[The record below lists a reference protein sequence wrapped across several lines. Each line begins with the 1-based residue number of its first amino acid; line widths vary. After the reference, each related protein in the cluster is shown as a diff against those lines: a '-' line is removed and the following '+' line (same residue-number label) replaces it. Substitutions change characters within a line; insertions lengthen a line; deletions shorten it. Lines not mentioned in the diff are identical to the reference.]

1 MMVLNRCVIFWL
13 LSTYFIT
20 NASADWQQASYIVD
34 SFFEIALKNE
44 YSEKG
49 KVVKKWSS
57 TGIRYYYVHRVLDN
71 GLHEEL
77 TERHLLHLQNI
88 TGLPIQS
95 AKSIKDANLIIVFS
109 QEASLKD
116 DLQNFFDMGS
126 ASERTRF
133 FRDSVCL
140 GHFSTQLNG
149 SIQKAVV
156 IIPVDRARKHGKLMA
171 CVVEELTQ
179 VMGLTNDSITVS
191 PSIFNDRSR
200 DHFLTGLDYIL
211 LKILYDQRLHIGMR
225 KTEAMPV
232 VQSIVAE
239 YFQKGLIESADRTVR
254 SSGLYELRN

>member
-1 MMVLNRCVIFWL
+1 MF
-13 LSTYFIT
+13 FIA
-20 NASADWQQASYIVD
+20 NVSADWQQAPYIVD

-49 KVVKKWSS
+49 QIVRKWPA

-71 GLHEEL
+71 RFHEEL
-77 TERHLLHLQNI
+77 TELHLRHLQNI

-95 AKSIKDANLIIVFS
+95 AKSIKEANLIIVFS
-109 QEASLKD
+109 QEASLKE
-116 DLQNFFDMGS
+116 DLQNFFDIQS

-133 FRDSVCL
+133 FRESVCL

-179 VMGLTNDSITVS
+179 VLGLPNDSITVS

-211 LKILYDQRLHIGMR
+211 LKILYDQHLKIGM
-225 KTEAMPV
+225 KKIEAMPV

-239 YFQKGLIESADRTVR
+239 YFQKGLIENADRTVH

>member
-1 MMVLNRCVIFWL
+1 MF
-13 LSTYFIT
+13 FIA
-20 NASADWQQASYIVD
+20 NVSADWQQEPYIVD

-49 KVVKKWSS
+49 QIVRKWPA
-57 TGIRYYYVHRVLDN
+57 TGIRYYYVHCVLDSRF
-71 GLHEEL
+71 HEEL
-77 TERHLLHLQNI
+77 TELHLRHLQNI

-95 AKSIKDANLIIVFS
+95 AKSIKEANLIIVFS
-109 QEASLKD
+109 QEASLKE
-116 DLQNFFDMGS
+116 DLQNFFDIQS
-126 ASERTRF
+126 VSERTRF
-133 FRDSVCL
+133 FRESFCL

-179 VMGLTNDSITVS
+179 VLGLPNDSITVS

-211 LKILYDQRLHIGMR
+211 LKILYDQRLKIGM
-225 KTEAMPV
+225 KKIEAMPV

-239 YFQKGLIESADRTVR
+239 YFQKGLIENTDRTVH